1 MRAASALFLRAENGP
16 QQPPQNPRR
25 LPDNDP
31 HAPPLLSSQAR
42 SAAGNQEPGHQKHQR
57 SHRKDGRD
65 EDPCPQRQGAHTD
78 QRPTVPSSHPH
89 CNSICGES
97 LFCQKGRSPLRTNK
111 KRRERVNRAPAAF
124 RIRFMLFRSF
134 SYRSRAR
141 RPRRWQPRR
150 APSTSRRR
158 HRRSWAF
165 CRQASALPAWIP
177 QAAAARGAS

>member
-1 MRAASALFLRAENGP
+1 MTNKNSSHKAAFYYLPLTPVIGIFATNAEFVSPSNASLFVTDISTSSHSISMYLASTSRISFLHGSEHRMRAASALFLRAENGP

-89 CNSICGES
+89 PSSATVYAGS
-97 LFCQKGRSPLRTNK
+97 LCSV
-111 KRRERVNRAPAAF
+111 KR
-124 RIRFMLFRSF
+124 
-134 SYRSRAR
+134 
-141 RPRRWQPRR
+141 
-150 APSTSRRR
+150 
-158 HRRSWAF
+158 
-165 CRQASALPAWIP
+165 
-177 QAAAARGAS
+177 AAAL

>member
-89 CNSICGES
+89 PSSATVYAGGS
-97 LFCQKGRSPLRTNK
+97 SPDKRAMPFCQASFRSDPRIFVCYAHKNTLSTRKVFFATYTPPQK
-111 KRRERVNRAPAAF
+111 TDWIFFAAF
-124 RIRFMLFRSF
+124 K
-134 SYRSRAR
+134 
-141 RPRRWQPRR
+141 PR
-150 APSTSRRR
+150 T
-158 HRRSWAF
+158 
-165 CRQASALPAWIP
+165 L
-177 QAAAARGAS
+177 